1 MTRERSLACNH
12 DTGTVAS
19 QDCGH
24 CFLIF
29 HLTSAS
35 VRRDLRMETSLEHVA
50 ALFYDTTELL
60 SLSDK
65 EELSCQSLNR
75 RMIRIVTLFQRH
87 KKTCIALLKGLEQ

>member
-1 MTRERSLACNH
+1 MTQVQLPAKTAVTAFSFSISPVHQFA
-12 DTGTVAS
+12 
-19 QDCGH
+19 
-24 CFLIF
+24 
-29 HLTSAS
+29 
-35 VRRDLRMETSLEHVA
+35 ETSLEHVA